1 MIIVDEAHRTTGN
14 YAYCKIIQFLET
26 SGSGFRIVAL
36 SATPV
41 SKIENLQTI
50 VDSLRVV
57 KLEVRDE
64 DDAEVKKYTS
74 DKNIIEVIVEKEDGI
89 QKMEQYMGQL
99 MDICL

>member
-1 MIIVDEAHRTTGN
+1 
-14 YAYCKIIQFLET
+14 
-26 SGSGFRIVAL
+26 VAL

-64 DDAEVKKYTS
+64 DDAEVKKYTF
-74 DKNIIEVIVEKEDGI
+74 DKNIIEIIVEKEDGI
-89 QKMEQYMGQL
+89 QKMEEYIGQL
-99 MDICL
+99 MEICL

>member
-1 MIIVDEAHRTTGN
+1 M
-14 YAYCKIIQFLET
+14 
-26 SGSGFRIVAL
+26 AL

-64 DDAEVKKYTS
+64 DDAEVKKYTF
-74 DKNIIEVIVEKEDGI
+74 DKNIIEIIVEKEDGI
-89 QKMEQYMGQL
+89 QKMEEYIGQL
-99 MDICL
+99 MEICL